1 MEQVKFLKAVFH
13 KFYLVHSW
21 IPWLINGRSY
31 LLMLSRDVK
40 RGHWPEMNLHIRTT
54 GAFIK
59 SFIALQES
67 LKKYVD
73 FLTILSCAFFDNKLD
88 VTIWFITNITAT
100 INANEK
106 IVDFFHTCNA
116 TEEFRSAF
124 LIVMSRSSR
133 SEVLLKI
140 SQVSQESKYVGVSF

>member
-21 IPWLINGRSY
+21 IPWLINGRIY
-31 LLMLSRDVK
+31 LLFSRDVK

-59 SFIALQES
+59 SFLALQES

-73 FLTILSCAFFDNKLD
+73 FLTILSCAFFDNKPN
-88 VTIWFITNITAT
+88 VTIWFITNMTTT

-106 IVDFFHTCNA
+106 IMIFFHTCNA
-116 TEEFRSAF
+116 TEQFRSAF
-124 LIVMSRSSR
+124 VIVMSRSSR
-133 SEVLLKI
+133 SEVFLKI
-140 SQVSQESKYVGVSF
+140 SQISQESKYLGVSF